1 MAIRILKNW
10 REYPKA
16 SGPKDVEPNTIYRSW
31 LEDKKLVVR
40 VVEGK
45 KEKLIHFGHKDYSN
59 YGVHTDKER
68 LKNYLSRSG
77 GIRNKEGKLT
87 KDDHFSA
94 NYWARRVLWNPRVLN
109 K

>member
-1 MAIRILKNW
+1 MAIKILRNW
-10 REYPKA
+10 HEYPKA
-16 SGPKDVEPNTIYRSW
+16 SKPSDVKPNTIYKSW

-40 VVEGK
+40 VVKGN

-59 YGVHTDKER
+59 YGVHTSKER

-77 GIRNKEGKLT
+77 GIRNKSGRLT
-87 KDDHFSA
+87 KDDPFSA
-94 NYWARRVLWNPRVLN
+94 NYWARRVLWNPRALS